1 METEFMPAI
10 IGRTYG
16 LKDSILQNSIELR
29 VFSNFK
35 SAESSIMTALFR
47 GFENTIKNDEDSFD
61 EQQEIT
67 EKVNPIS

>member
-1 METEFMPAI
+1 MPAI

-29 VFSNFK
+29 VFCNSANNLK